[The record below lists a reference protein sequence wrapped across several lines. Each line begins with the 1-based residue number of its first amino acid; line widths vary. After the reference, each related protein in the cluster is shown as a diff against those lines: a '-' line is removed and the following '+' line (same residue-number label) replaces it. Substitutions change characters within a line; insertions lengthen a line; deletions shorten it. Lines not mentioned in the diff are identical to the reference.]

1 MMITVLTATAIVL
14 SKNINSVEAVK
25 INWGTVWKIALR
37 ASGRFYNIKP
47 KVSTGKYGQTV
58 TPGTITLNGKK
69 YGASAMFNVK
79 STSTKHS
86 IALYAKG
93 WVDTLFH
100 KYSLIVINPHGH
112 YTINASITTGVY
124 RGFKFGLKGTYKV
137 LFVANNKYKLAP
149 YIAYRRDSAN
159 KIFGTS
165 AIALPGTSS
174 ITTTDEAGN
183 KFENVLGYGKLL
195 YPSWGSKTIGNAS
208 KQISVSQLYSQLTDN
223 GTAVYSMKSY
233 KAGDKIKIS
242 DVITGT
248 QYDSSTDSTKLFF
261 GNVNTYLE
269 YSGNLTNTLKPG
281 MHFDKTMTV
290 EQLGNNAAY
299 RVPDYFKQVL
309 DNDENNYPSY
319 Y

>member
-1 MMITVLTATAIVL
+1 M
-14 SKNINSVEAVK
+14 
-25 INWGTVWKIALR
+25 KIALR

-47 KVSTGKYGQTV
+47 KVSSGKYGQTV

-112 YTINASITTGVY
+112 YTINAS
-124 RGFKFGLKGTYKV
+124 
-137 LFVANNKYKLAP
+137 NKL
-149 YIAYRRDSAN
+149 
-159 KIFGTS
+159 
-165 AIALPGTSS
+165 
-174 ITTTDEAGN
+174 
-183 KFENVLGYGKLL
+183 
-195 YPSWGSKTIGNAS
+195 
-208 KQISVSQLYSQLTDN
+208 SVSQLYNQLNDN

-233 KAGDKIKIS
+233 KAGDRINVS

-281 MHFDKTMTV
+281 MHFDRTMTV
-290 EQLGNNAAY
+290 EQLGNSSAY

-309 DNDENNYPSY
+309 DNEGNNYPSY